1 MSNSALAIDWER
13 ATLDTERSSLF
24 ESNHL
29 LATNQKLES
38 LPAEARIEW
47 ALEHLPGRH
56 VMSSSFGAQA
66 AVTLHLLTRV
76 RPDMPVVLIDTGYL
90 FAETYSFV
98 YELVERLHLNLKV
111 YTPLISP
118 AWQEA
123 RHGKRWEHGT
133 KSLAA
138 YNQEAKVEPMKR
150 ALKDL
155 GVGTWFVGLRRD
167 QSHSRSETPIVQSA
181 GGRFKVHPIADWSDR
196 EVYLYLREH
205 DLPYHPLWHQ
215 GYISIGDH
223 HTTKP
228 IHEVANEEE
237 TRFFGLKR
245 ECGLHEFDFSE
256 D

>member
-1 MSNSALAIDWER
+1 MTAGAALSLNDEHSV
-13 ATLDTERSSLF
+13 LDADQQQ
-24 ESNHL
+24 
-29 LATNQKLES
+29 LAEINDRLES
-38 LPAEARIEW
+38 LRAQARIEW
-47 ALEHLPGRH
+47 ALEHLPGNH

-66 AVTLHLLTRV
+66 AVSLHLLTRA
-76 RPDMPVVLIDTGYL
+76 RTDMPVVLIDTGYL
-90 FAETYSFV
+90 FRETYRFID
-98 YELVERLHLNLKV
+98 ELAARLDLNLKV
-111 YTPLISP
+111 YTPPISP

-123 RHGKRWEHGT
+123 RHGKRWQLGAEP
-133 KSLAA
+133 LAA
-138 YNQEAKVEPMKR
+138 YNFDAKVEPMKR

-155 GVGTWFVGLRRD
+155 DVGTWFAGLRRG
-167 QSHSRSETPIVQSA
+167 QSHSRSETPIIQSS

-228 IHEVANEEE
+228 IHEVEDEEE
-237 TRFFGLKR
+237 TRFFGTKR

-256 D
+256 E